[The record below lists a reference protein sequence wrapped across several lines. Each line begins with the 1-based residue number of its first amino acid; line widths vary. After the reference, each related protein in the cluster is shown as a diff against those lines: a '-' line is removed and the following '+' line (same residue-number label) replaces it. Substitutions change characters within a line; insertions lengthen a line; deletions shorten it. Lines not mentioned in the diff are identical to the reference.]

1 MNKNSN
7 CVTNSIRITVD
18 PEYIPGEL
26 INSNGKY
33 LFSYR
38 VRIINE
44 GTDTVQLISRHWKII
59 NSEGIVEEVIGEGV
73 IGRQPILKPSQ
84 EFKYTSYC
92 PLDTPWGTMEGTFLM
107 RNNDGIEFEATI
119 ERFYLISPDVVSE
132 G

>member
-1 MNKNSN
+1 MNKKSD
-7 CVTNSIRITVD
+7 CKTDGIRIMVD

-26 INSNGKY
+26 VSSNGKY

-44 GTDTVQLISRHWKII
+44 GADIVQLISRYWKII
-59 NSEGIVEEVIGEGV
+59 NSDGATEEVSGEGV
-73 IGRQPILKPSQ
+73 IGRQPILKPNQ

-92 PLDTPWGTMEGTFLM
+92 PLDTPWGTMEGYFLM
-107 RNNDGIEFEATI
+107 KKDEGTEFKADI
-119 ERFYLISPDVVSE
+119 ERFYLISPDAVNE